1 MSISGAF
8 SQAFEGELR
17 QLVREHS
24 VIFLLDK
31 DQHYNLF
38 FERLN
43 AAAQAGG
50 VPYKVARYQ
59 GSYLELL
66 VALDGVED
74 GVDLTPLVVHL
85 PGFNEE
91 RIHASPLLELYRV
104 GYRHRR
110 ALGTLVEE
118 LIAQLL
124 PAAQRAEFVAGLTT
138 LEAADEAIAAL
149 LSGDQEGLMGQLRAM
164 RPLDVFEALCGDSAL
179 SRLLGDAEADEDA
192 IRGRLVTAYGIPP
205 VWEDAL
211 GPLERPSAADLVF
224 MAAGWAMGVEY
235 VHDLRRPP
243 RAPQLDA
250 ALALPK
256 PTVELCQATCALLRA
271 RYPTRYRRIAD
282 EVEAWL
288 IEEVEGA
295 QAEDL
300 GKVDTFRFEE
310 DRVLKAALLALE
322 QRRWEQ
328 VAEWAADRMEG
339 GSFWVREEPARTNAW
354 TLIARAAQ
362 LGQRINVARSG
373 LPAKLGVPGA
383 VERYTKLGAPVDQ
396 LHRQL
401 EQLRLVLLTH
411 ELPEFE
417 IIRARLDQLREV
429 WREWADS
436 WARDF
441 NALCVAEGFL
451 PAGPLQQRG
460 LFDEVVRP
468 MTRESGVT
476 AYLVVDALRYEMA
489 DELRRALENTPS
501 TTIELVPRLSELP
514 SVTEIGMNALAPV
527 SNGGKLLANMTA
539 SGPAGFST
547 GEFRVHTPETRR
559 RAMHERVGGAT
570 CPLITLGELLAR
582 DSKSI
587 KQSIAQARLVVVHS
601 QEIDAAG
608 ESGNGPAVFDVVLRS
623 LRTALKLLREAGVR
637 RFVITADHGFLLL
650 DERATVTQPHGRKAD
665 PKRRHVYAEAG
676 ADHAGEVR
684 VSLASLGYEGAPGWL
699 MFPETTAVFDTGR
712 KGMSFVH
719 GGNSLQERVIP
730 VLTIVHRTAAGGQ
743 QLSYRAQAEV
753 REPVAGMHCLE
764 VRVEVE
770 AQMGLDF
777 GGSREVELAL
787 RVPGDMSVLVELCQA
802 RGGARLAGGAMMIK
816 VGASCELFF
825 RLSGPTER
833 RCLVEVFHPSAQV
846 ELVPIVPNARF
857 AVSAL
862 RAVPSA
868 EGAQGLPDGL
878 QEPSEVQD
886 TQDDWLSALP
896 DEKIRKVFAHL
907 AEHGVVTEAELT
919 QMMGSPRGAR
929 LFAARFDEYSARVP
943 FGVRVDTT
951 HGKRYMREGAG

>member
-1 MSISGAF
+1 MLSVGGAF
-8 SQAFEGELR
+8 SQAFEAELR
-17 QLVREHS
+17 QLVREHT
-24 VIFLLDK
+24 VVFLLDK
-31 DQHYNLF
+31 DYYYNAF
-38 FERLN
+38 FDRLKV
-43 AAAQAGG
+43 ASEAGEL
-50 VPYKVARYQ
+50 PYKVRNYR

-66 VALDGVED
+66 VGLDGLED
-74 GVDLTPLVVHL
+74 GVDLMPLVVHL

-91 RIHASPLLELYRV
+91 RMHASPLLELYRV

-124 PAAQRAEFVAGLTT
+124 PDAQRAQFMASLTT

-149 LSGDQEGLMGQLRAM
+149 LSGDQEGLVGRLRAM
-164 RPLDVFEALCGDSAL
+164 RPLDVFEALCEDTPLA
-179 SRLLGDAEADEDA
+179 RMLGGAEADEDA
-192 IRGRLVTAYGIPP
+192 ICGRLVTAYGMPAAW
-205 VWEDAL
+205 VGAL

-224 MAAGWAMGVEY
+224 MTAGWALGVEY

-243 RAPQLDA
+243 RAPQLEA
-250 ALALPK
+250 ARGLPK
-256 PTVELCQATCALLRA
+256 PTIELCQATCVLLRT
-271 RYPTRYRRIAD
+271 RYAARYRRIAD

-295 QAEDL
+295 EAEDL

-310 DRVLKAALLALE
+310 DRVLKAALVALE
-322 QRRWEQ
+322 QRRWAQ
-328 VAEWAADRMEG
+328 AAEWAADRMEG
-339 GSFWVREEPARTNAW
+339 GSFWVREEPARSNAW
-354 TLIARAAQ
+354 TLIGRAAR
-362 LGQRINVARSG
+362 LGKLIEDARG
-373 LPAKLGVPGA
+373 NLPLKLGVPGA

-401 EQLRLVLLTH
+401 EQQRLVLLTH

-417 IIRARLDQLREV
+417 VIRARLDQLREV
-429 WREWADS
+429 WREWADG

-468 MTRESGVT
+468 LTQQSGVT
-476 AYLVVDALRYEMA
+476 AYFVVDALRYEMA
-489 DELRRALENTPS
+489 DELRRALEETPA
-501 TTIELVPRLSELP
+501 TTIELSARLSELP

-527 SNGGKLLANMTA
+527 AQSGKMLANVTA

-570 CPLITLGELLAR
+570 CPLIPLADLIER
-582 DSKSI
+582 DVKGI
-587 KQSIAQARLVVVHS
+587 KLTIAQSRLVVIHS
-601 QEIDAAG
+601 QEIDSAG
-608 ESGNGPAVFDVVLRS
+608 ESGNGPAMFDVVLRF

-637 RFVITADHGFLLL
+637 RFVLTADHGFLLL
-650 DERATVTQPHGRKAD
+650 DERTHTAQPHGRKAD
-665 PKRRHVYAEAG
+665 PKRRHVYSEVG

-684 VSLASLGYEGAPGWL
+684 VALSALGYEGAPGYL

-730 VLTIVHRTAAGGQ
+730 VLTITHRAAAGGQ

-753 REPVAGMHCLE
+753 REPVAGMQCLE
-764 VRVEVE
+764 VRVDVE

-777 GGSREVELAL
+777 GGSKEVELAL
-787 RVPGDMSVLVELCQA
+787 RVPGEPGVLVELCQA
-802 RGGARLAGGAMMIK
+802 RGSARLVGGSLMVK
-816 VGASCELFF
+816 VGASVEVFF
-825 RLSGPTER
+825 RLSGPVER
-833 RCLVEVFHPSAQV
+833 RALVELFHPSAQV
-846 ELVPIVPNARF
+846 ELAPVIPNARF
-857 AVSAL
+857 GVSAL
-862 RAVPSA
+862 RAPASA
-868 EGAQGLPDGL
+868 EAAPTGL
-878 QEPSEVQD
+878 QEQSEA
-886 TQDDWLSALP
+886 QDDWLSKLP
-896 DEKIRKVFAHL
+896 DDRVRKVFVHL
-907 AEHGVVTEAELT
+907 AEHGAVTEAELT
-919 QMMGSPRGAR
+919 QMMGGARGAR
-929 LFAARFDEYSARVP
+929 SFALKIDEYSALVP

-951 HGKRYMREGAG
+951 NGKRYVREGAG